1 MPNSP
6 GPRARV
12 DVLKKRLLIGGA
24 LFAVAL
30 LAGAAYLGASTWGEV
45 NRVTIDR
52 PDPSDIEA
60 VDESEPVEEQP
71 AGAEISVP
79 PSGDG
84 LDVFLLVGSDSRD
97 QLDDTDG
104 FGSFEGHRADVVMV
118 LLRQRDGE
126 DAAILSLP
134 RDLLVEDR
142 CTGAEH
148 RLNDALEGCGLL
160 MNGATSLTMTVED
173 LIGVPIDHFALVDLA
188 GFQEAVDAM
197 GGYEI
202 CLMRAVR
209 DSKAHLELPAGCT
222 LASGAQTLAW
232 LRSRN
237 TEELTADGW
246 RIVSGVND
254 LTRNERQREF
264 LLSMMGSLGDF
275 SSPQDITSV
284 AQSLAPYVT
293 VDASLSL
300 LDAVGLAWTM
310 RDLGSG
316 SVEELDIPVSDVT
329 TDSGAAV
336 LVPAVDIAGVVA
348 SYLSPEFAEEP
359 GSAIAG

>member
-1 MPNSP
+1 M
-6 GPRARV
+6 

-24 LFAVAL
+24 LVVLAL
-30 LAGAAYLGASTWGEV
+30 LAGAAYLAASTWGEI

-52 PDPSDIEA
+52 PTQFDIAEPA
-60 VDESEPVEEQP
+60 ENQPDAENSE
-71 AGAEISVP
+71 GAEVSVP

-97 QLDDTDG
+97 ALDDTDG

-118 LLRQRDGE
+118 LLRPREGE
-126 DAAILSLP
+126 DAAVLSLP
-134 RDLLVEDR
+134 RDLWVEDR
-142 CTGAEH
+142 CTGTQH

-160 MNGATSLTMTVED
+160 MNGATALTVTVED

-188 GFQEAVDAM
+188 GFQEAVDGM

-202 CLMRAVR
+202 CLQRAVR
-209 DSKAHLELPAGCT
+209 DAKAHLELPAGCT

-237 TEELTADGW
+237 TEELTAEGW
-246 RIVSGVND
+246 KVVPGVND

-264 LLSMMGSLGDF
+264 LLSMMSSLGDF
-275 SSPQDITSV
+275 GSPQDIASV
-284 AQSLAPYVT
+284 AQVVAPYVT
-293 VDASLSL
+293 VDSNLSL

-329 TDSGAAV
+329 TDSGAEV
-336 LVPAVDIAGVVA
+336 LVPAVEIAEVVA

-359 GSAIAG
+359 GSAVAG

>member
-1 MPNSP
+1 M
-6 GPRARV
+6 

-24 LFAVAL
+24 LVAIAL
-30 LAGAAYLGASTWGEV
+30 LGGAAYLAASTWGEV

-52 PDPSDIEA
+52 PSASQIADPTENQPDAEN
-60 VDESEPVEEQP
+60 SE
-71 AGAEISVP
+71 GAEISVP

-97 QLDDTDG
+97 ALNDTDG
-104 FGSFEGHRADVVMV
+104 FGTFEGHRADVVMV
-118 LLRQRDGE
+118 LLRPREGE
-126 DAAILSLP
+126 DAAVLSLP
-134 RDLLVEDR
+134 RDLWVENR
-142 CTGAEH
+142 CTGAQH

-160 MNGATSLTMTVED
+160 MNGATALTVTVEE

-188 GFQEAVDAM
+188 GFQEAVDAV

-202 CLMRAVR
+202 CLQRAVR

-237 TEELTADGW
+237 TEELTAEGW
-246 RIVSGVND
+246 SVVPGVND

-264 LLSMMGSLGDF
+264 LLSMMSSLGDF
-275 SSPQDITSV
+275 GSPQDIASV
-284 AQSLAPYVT
+284 AQVVAPYVT
-293 VDASLSL
+293 VDSNLSL

-329 TDSGAAV
+329 TDAGAEV
-336 LVPAVDIAGVVA
+336 LVPAVEIADVVA

-359 GSAIAG
+359 GSAVAG